1 MLETRRMHS
10 MRSIAISALAALGGC
25 AGFGIAEQEPV
36 TAPLLEDIGE
46 ALIFGIADEP
56 IRLEGGR
63 WEGMPY
69 APGGASRPMAGL
81 AEDFIRHGDLDGDGN
96 DESVVLAW
104 TSSGGSG
111 TLNYIAVFAAG
122 DAEPVN
128 VGTAPLGDRV
138 QLIDASVTDRVLAVD
153 VVQHGDDDAAC
164 CPTLTAR
171 RTFVLDGGTLL
182 ERDAT
187 TVGTLSLETPGG
199 VDWQLVSLGPA
210 PERAP
215 EGITLRIDGNRISGR
230 GPCNRYF
237 TQAVPGGGPADFTVE
252 RIGATR
258 MFCDEETM
266 ALEDAYFA
274 ALASS
279 RRFAFRAGRLVITYE
294 ADGALDALLFSR

>member
-1 MLETRRMHS
+1 MHR
-10 MRSIAISALAALGGC
+10 MRSTAVAALAALGGC
-25 AGFGIAEQEPV
+25 AGPGV
-36 TAPLLEDIGE
+36 TGQAHMEAPLLADIGN
-46 ALIFGIADEP
+46 ALIYGLADAP
-56 IRLEGGR
+56 IRLDDGR
-63 WEGMPY
+63 WEGKPY

-81 AEDFIRHGDLDGDGN
+81 ADGFIRHGDLDGDGG

-104 TSSGGSG
+104 SSSGGSG
-111 TLNYIAVFAAG
+111 TLNYIAVFGAG
-122 DAEPVN
+122 EAEPVN

-171 RTFVLDGGTLL
+171 RNFVLERGALL
-182 ERDAT
+182 ELDDTA
-187 TVGTLSLETPGG
+187 VGTLSLETPGG

-210 PERAP
+210 PDLAP
-215 EGITLRIDGNRISGR
+215 EGITLRIDGNRISGN

-237 TQAVPGGGPADFTVE
+237 TQAVPGNDPADFTVE

-258 MFCDEETM
+258 MFCDEPTM
-266 ALEDAYFA
+266 ALEDAYFE

-279 RRFAFRAGRLVITYE
+279 RRFAFRGGRLVITYE
-294 ADGALDALLFSR
+294 ADGALHALLFSR